1 MSNFRGS
8 YHSTAFPFIFMSA
21 AFTGIYNAS
30 GHTQVPFYVNGI
42 GLALNMLLDPLFI
55 LGFGMGTLGAAWATW
70 ISQATVCLM
79 FFYVLM
85 RRRRLF
91 ERFRILV
98 PLRLPYVPLIFKV
111 GLPVALL
118 NIFFSLISLFMGRT
132 ASAEGGYLGVMTL
145 TAGGQLEAIAWYTS
159 QGFSTALSTFVAQ
172 NYAAGCTER
181 IRKAF
186 KMTLGIT
193 AAIGAGCTAL
203 FYGGGEWIFSLI
215 TSEPDAYRAGGLFL
229 KIDSYSMI
237 FMMLEITTQGVFYGT
252 GRTMPPALVSIAGN
266 VLRIPLALL
275 LGHWGWGIAGVWWAV
290 SMSSILKGCVLFG
303 WLVLRRHVLLTGST
317 LRPRSGLL
325 S

>member
-1 MSNFRGS
+1 M
-8 YHSTAFPFIFMSA
+8 
-21 AFTGIYNAS
+21 
-30 GHTQVPFYVNGI
+30 
-42 GLALNMLLDPLFI
+42 
-55 LGFGMGTLGAAWATW
+55 
-70 ISQATVCLM
+70 
-79 FFYVLM
+79 
-85 RRRRLF
+85 F

-229 KIDSYSMI
+229 KIDSYSMV

-252 GRTMPPALVSIAGN
+252 GRTVSPALVSITGN
-266 VLRIPLALL
+266 VLRVPLALL
-275 LGHWGWGIAGVWWAV
+275 LGHWGWGIAGVWWAI

-317 LRPRSGLL
+317 LKPRSGPL